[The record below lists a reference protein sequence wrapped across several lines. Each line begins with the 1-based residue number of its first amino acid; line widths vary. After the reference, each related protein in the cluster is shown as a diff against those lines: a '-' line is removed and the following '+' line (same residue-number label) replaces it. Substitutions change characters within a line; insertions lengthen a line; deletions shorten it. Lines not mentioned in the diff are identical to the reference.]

1 MQVNRAY
8 QVHISFW
15 TFDFK
20 LLFLY
25 TILATTV
32 PIRIPTITTTTIT
45 TTTTTT
51 GTTTTMTTTTTTTA
65 TTTTTGTPCACS
77 NGCVQNNS
85 THTHCTGCGYYGFSI
100 HSGNVY
106 GCSISAQDSSSIC
119 YYNGVI
125 NYGTYC
131 SLGLCTTGTIFDNN
145 ALCV

>member
-1 MQVNRAY
+1 
-8 QVHISFW
+8 VHISFW

-51 GTTTTMTTTTTTTA
+51 GTTTTMTTATTTTA

-85 THTHCTGCGYYGFSI
+85 THTHCTGCGYYG
-100 HSGNVY
+100 
-106 GCSISAQDSSSIC
+106 CSISALHSSSIC